1 MIGIIRGKDIGKFGA
16 LIASSDAE
24 VGTMLHWTL
33 IFLIVALI
41 AAALGFFGVA
51 GIAATIAK
59 TLFFVFLILWLISF
73 VTRRRSI

>member
-1 MIGIIRGKDIGKFGA
+1 VEKTAGNLARQ
-16 LIASSDAE
+16 LHTTTAE
-24 VGTMLHWTL
+24 VVTMLHWTL
-33 IFLIVALI
+33 VFLIVALI

-73 VTRRRSI
+73 VTRRRSV

>member
-1 MIGIIRGKDIGKFGA
+1 VEKILRNLA
-16 LIASSDAE
+16 RELQATRAE

-33 IFLIVALI
+33 VFLIVALI

-73 VTRRRSI
+73 MTRRRSI